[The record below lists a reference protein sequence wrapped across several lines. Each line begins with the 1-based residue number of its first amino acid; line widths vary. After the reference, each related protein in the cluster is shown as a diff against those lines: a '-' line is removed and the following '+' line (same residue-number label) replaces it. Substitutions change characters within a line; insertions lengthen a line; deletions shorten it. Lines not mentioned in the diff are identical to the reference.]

1 MSRHEAARAQLEA
14 QLARLLRR
22 VGRIEGDLRRAHD
35 RDWPEQAI
43 ELENDDVL
51 KGLDEM
57 TLAEIRRIRAALGRI
72 ADGSYGL
79 CSACGQPI
87 GADRMTAMPSAI
99 TCLSCST
106 REGRRA

>member
-1 MSRHEAARAQLEA
+1 MSQHEAARAELEA

-43 ELENDDVL
+43 ELENDDVV

-57 TLAEIRRIRAALGRI
+57 TLAEIRRIRTALGRI
-72 ADGSYGL
+72 ADGSYGR

-106 REGRRA
+106 GEGRRA

>member
-1 MSRHEAARAQLEA
+1 MSKHEAARAQLEA

-22 VGRIEGDLRRAHD
+22 VGRIEGELRRAHD

-57 TLAEIRRIRAALGRI
+57 TLAEIGPIRTALGRI
-72 ADGSYGL
+72 ADGSYGI

-87 GADRMTAMPSAI
+87 GTDRMTAMPSAI
-99 TCLSCST
+99 TCLSCSAG
-106 REGRRA
+106 EGRRA